1 MTPQQF
7 KDAKKELQL
16 TNLQLSEALGL
27 CLRQIVNYSQ
37 GKTPVPKTVEMIL
50 EYLQTG
56 KIDILI
62 DCEKPTNLQKEKERN
77 I

>member
-16 TNLQLSEALGL
+16 TNLQLSEILGL

-37 GKTPVPKTVEMIL
+37 GKTPITKTVKMIL

>member
-16 TNLQLSEALGL
+16 TNLQLSEILGL
-27 CLRQIVNYSQ
+27 CLRQIVNYNQ
-37 GKTPVPKTVEMIL
+37 AKTPIPKTVEMIL

-62 DCEKPTNLQKEKERN
+62 D
-77 I
+77 

>member
-7 KDAKKELQL
+7 KDAKRTLGL
-16 TNLQLSEALGL
+16 TNHDLADMLGL
-27 CLRQIVNYSQ
+27 STRQIVHYNQ
-37 GKTPVPKTVEMIL
+37 GQTPIPKTVEMIL

-62 DCEKPTNLQKEKERN
+62 D
-77 I
+77 